1 MSRCVPRARSSSDC
15 AQLLRFAPAA
25 FVPARG
31 TLAVARVRS
40 RCVVALEL
48 GRPGSIWLARGT
60 VRATFSF
67 HFRSFSGPH
76 RRSDGKGPTCNPY
89 RPWRVKSTFGPPPS
103 DAKSIE
109 NRFGKLSRTTVR
121 QGRSEKASRAR
132 PGVLFGRSGR
142 PGSSPERPGRSPGA
156 SRRRPGASPKRPW
169 SAPGN
174 PRTAPDRP
182 GSARKP
188 PGPILARF
196 RLRFG
201 RILVCFPVVRSFVL
215 SFVCSFVRFCTA
227 AGCAAAGCAAGCAAT
242 GYTAAGCAAL
252 LLAALLQRKK
262 IRSNS
267 HRAFYSCDTLAAPK

>member
-1 MSRCVPRARSSSDC
+1 MRAARSLLVRLRSAAAFRPCCVRSGPWNARSGPRALSVRCRARTWPSGVDFARSGDRSGYI
-15 AQLLRFAPAA
+15 
-25 FVPARG
+25 FVPFSVVFGSAQEVRRKRADMQSVSPMASEIDVRTSPERRKIDRKSLRE
-31 TLAVARVRS
+31 TLAHDCPTRS
-40 RCVVALEL
+40 LR
-48 GRPGSIWLARGT
+48 
-60 VRATFSF
+60 
-67 HFRSFSGPH
+67 
-76 RRSDGKGPTCNPY
+76 KG
-89 RPWRVKSTFGPPPS
+89 VSS
-103 DAKSIE
+103 A
-109 NRFGKLSRTTVR
+109 
-121 QGRSEKASRAR
+121 
-132 PGVLFGRSGR
+132 SGR
-142 PGSSPERPGRSPGA
+142 PFRPFGAPWEFPGAPREIPGA